1 MAGVFCSGMSEG
13 LKYLDKNS
21 KAEFFYW
28 CRSRIGHMR
37 EEGVQPPAVAS
48 DPALR
53 RPLEAPAAKR
63 CGLRVFP
70 PAPPS
75 LRGCQGTNQAAQLR
89 LPGRVTEGKGG
100 SGALS
105 PAVKI
110 IAEQWGG
117 QEANAANYVHLS
129 LCESRQER
137 SSSRS
142 RQDARARTGIK

>member
-1 MAGVFCSGMSEG
+1 
-13 LKYLDKNS
+13 
-21 KAEFFYW
+21 
-28 CRSRIGHMR
+28 MR
-37 EEGVQPPAVAS
+37 VEGVQPPAVAS

-117 QEANAANYVHLS
+117 RRLMQLITCISPCVRADRSEAAPDPARMQEHVQA
-129 LCESRQER
+129 
-137 SSSRS
+137 
-142 RQDARARTGIK
+142 

>member
-1 MAGVFCSGMSEG
+1 MCFVQGC
-13 LKYLDKNS
+13 LKGSNIWTKIAKQN
-21 KAEFFYW
+21 FFYW
-28 CRSRIGHMR
+28 CRSRIGRMR

-142 RQDARARTGIK
+142 RQDARARTGIKW